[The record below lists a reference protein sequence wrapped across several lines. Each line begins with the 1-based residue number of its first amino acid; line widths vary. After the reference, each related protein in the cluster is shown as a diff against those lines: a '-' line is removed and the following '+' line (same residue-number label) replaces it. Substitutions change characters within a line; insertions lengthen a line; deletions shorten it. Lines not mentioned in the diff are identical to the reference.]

1 MDKNRLSPYVRV
13 AMHSTLISSFV
24 INERTLFDYEIILV
38 TGGECKITIEG
49 KPYICRENDVVFIR
63 PGVLH
68 SFEVSEKGEFYQP
81 HIHFDAVYDENSI
94 KRVISYKPRDKMNE
108 EERELIAED
117 VFSDIP
123 VPDVFTPYDI
133 KRFARTFFDIID
145 IYQNKQDN
153 YELSYKSKM
162 LELLSMILKQ
172 FDTKTVC
179 KNNSISDTV
188 VSVKSY
194 IDNNYMTAITLD
206 SLSKQF
212 YINKYTMLRRFKE
225 IYKINIMSY
234 YRSLRIEYAKNALK
248 NTNISVYA
256 LAEKLSFTDIYSF
269 SRFFKNETYLAPTEY
284 RKNIIDCK

>member
-1 MDKNRLSPYVRV
+1 MDKNKLSPYIRV
-13 AMHSTLISSFV
+13 AMYSSLMPSFTIS
-24 INERTLFDYEIILV
+24 ERTLFDYEIILV
-38 TGGECKITIEG
+38 TGGECKITING
-49 KPYICRENDVVFIR
+49 TPYICRENDVVFIR
-63 PGVLH
+63 PNILH

-108 EERELIAED
+108 KERQLIAED

-123 VPDVFTPYDI
+123 IPDVFTPYDS
-133 KRFARTFFDIID
+133 KSFARVFFDIID

-172 FDTKTVC
+172 FDAKTVC
-179 KNNSISDTV
+179 KNNSISDTIV
-188 VSVKSY
+188 LIKSY

-234 YRSLRIEYAKNALK
+234 YRRLRIEYAKKALE

-269 SRFFKNETYLAPTEY
+269 SRFFKNETHLSPTEY
-284 RKNIIDCK
+284 RKNIID